1 MSMNGAEIII
11 RMLELAGVRVVAGI
25 PGGASLPLYDALAKS
40 SIRHVL
46 ARHEQGAGFI
56 AQGVARTTGR
66 AGVAL
71 VSSGPGVTNLVTAL
85 ADAHRDSI
93 PLIAIAGQVPVN
105 MIGTDA
111 FQEIDAVGMCLPL
124 TKHCFQVRD
133 VSELA
138 AAMADAFQIAESGR
152 PGPVLIDVPKD
163 VQLAQLTDIAWPQI
177 ISDRRTGLAQ
187 REAAPHPDGA
197 TLQRMAQLIDA
208 AERPLLYLGAGVI
221 QSAGGAAAAQN
232 LAARNDLPAV
242 ATLLGLG
249 VLPADDP
256 RFLGMLGMHGAPFVN
271 YALDE
276 CDLLIAVGARFDDRA
291 TGKASEFCPRAKVVH
306 VDIDAAELG
315 KIRRP
320 DEALR
325 ADAGEFLRA
334 LAPLCTER
342 SRPEWRARL
351 ADLRAE
357 FPLPGSSGADAQAS
371 GVRSL
376 LQAVARAVGPDAIVT
391 TDVGQH
397 QMWVAQSYPFARPR
411 ALLTSGG
418 LGTMGFGLPAAIG
431 AALALPER
439 RVVCFTGDGS
449 ILMNIQEL
457 ATLAEL
463 NANVAVIILN
473 NGHLGLVRQQ
483 QELFYGERYA
493 ASRFE
498 ATPDFA
504 AIARGF
510 GVRALNAAA
519 GANLLEAL
527 VAELRTPGP
536 VLIDAPIRFN
546 ENVWPMV
553 PPGAANRDMLG
564 VPAPRVKLE
573 RH

>member
-1 MSMNGAEIII
+1 MEMNGAEIII

-25 PGGASLPLYDALAKS
+25 PGGASLPIYDALGRS
-40 SIRHVL
+40 SIRHIL

-93 PLIAIAGQVPVN
+93 PLLAIAGQVPTN
-105 MIGTDA
+105 LIGTDA

-138 AAMADAFQIAESGR
+138 SAMAQAFEIAESGR

-163 VQLAQLTDIAWPQI
+163 VQLARIANVAWPQI
-177 ISDRRTGLAQ
+177 TSDRRTNITA
-187 REAAPHPDGA
+187 RTAARRPDEA
-197 TLQRMAQLIDA
+197 TLVRMARLIDA

-221 QSAGGAAAAQN
+221 QSPGGPAAAQK
-232 LAARNDLPAV
+232 LAEQNDLPAV

-249 VLPADDP
+249 AFPADDP
-256 RFLGMLGMHGAPFVN
+256 RFLGMLGMHGAPAVN
-271 YALDE
+271 HALDE

-291 TGKASEFCPRAKVVH
+291 TGKAAEFCPRAKVLH
-306 VDIDAAELG
+306 ADIDAAELG

-320 DEALR
+320 DESLA

-334 LAPLCTER
+334 LAPLVDQR
-342 SRPEWRARL
+342 SRPAWRARL

-357 FPLPGSSGADAQAS
+357 FPSPEAPGVAG
-371 GVRSL
+371 L
-376 LQAVARAVGPDAIVT
+376 LQHIARAAGPEAIVT

-397 QMWVAQSYPFARPR
+397 QMWVAQHYPVSRPR

-418 LGTMGFGLPAAIG
+418 LGTMGFGLPAALG

-439 RVVCFTGDGS
+439 RVICFTGDGS

-463 NANVAVIILN
+463 NANVAVLILN

-483 QELFYGERYA
+483 QELFYGERYT

-498 ATPDFA
+498 SAPDFA

-510 GVRALNAAA
+510 GVRALNAARTA
-519 GANLLEAL
+519 DPLEAI
-527 VAELRTPGP
+527 ARELQTPGP
-536 VLIDAPIRFN
+536 VLIDIPIRHD

-553 PPGAANRDMLG
+553 PAGAANRDMLG
-564 VPAPRVKLE
+564 VPEGRARLE
-573 RH
+573 RP

>member
-1 MSMNGAEIII
+1 MEMNGAEIII

-25 PGGASLPLYDALAKS
+25 PGGASLPIYDALARS

-93 PLIAIAGQVPVN
+93 PLVAIAGQVPVN

-133 VSELA
+133 VRDLA
-138 AAMADAFQIAESGR
+138 SAMAEAFQIAESGR
-152 PGPVLIDVPKD
+152 PGPVLIDAPKD
-163 VQLAQLTDIAWPQI
+163 VQLARTTDIAWPQI
-177 ISDRRTGLAQ
+177 TSDRRTSLALHEPAK
-187 REAAPHPDGA
+187 RPDEA
-197 TLQRMAQLIDA
+197 TLARMAQMIDA

-221 QSAGGAAAAQN
+221 QSAGGAAAAQKI
-232 LAARNDLPAV
+232 AERNDLSAV

-249 VLPADDP
+249 VFPADDP

-271 YALDE
+271 YALEE

-291 TGKASEFCPRAKVVH
+291 TGKVAEFCPRARVLH

-320 DEALR
+320 DESLA

-334 LAPLCTER
+334 LEPLLAARKR
-342 SRPEWRARL
+342 SAWRARL
-351 ADLRAE
+351 AQLRAE
-357 FPLPGSSGADAQAS
+357 YPFPGAA
-371 GVRSL
+371 GVREL
-376 LQAVARAVGPDAIVT
+376 LQHIARAAGPDAIVT

-397 QMWVAQSYPFARPR
+397 QMWVAQHYPVSRPR

-418 LGTMGFGLPAAIG
+418 LGTMGFGLPAALG

-439 RVVCFTGDGS
+439 RIVCFSGDGS

-483 QELFYGERYA
+483 QELFYGERYS

-498 ATPDFA
+498 SAPDFA

-510 GVRALNAAA
+510 GVRALDAARA
-519 GANLLEAL
+519 ADPLA
-527 VAELRTPGP
+527 AIARELQTPGP
-536 VLIDAPIRFN
+536 VLIDVPIRFD

-553 PPGAANRDMLG
+553 PAGAANRDMLG
-564 VPAPRVKLE
+564 VPAPGVKLE
-573 RH
+573 RQ